1 MSWVYEVTL
10 RGGPETAKAAAD
22 WFARGPR
29 STWAELPGLV
39 SLDSYVNAE
48 QPAHDPYNNDG
59 AGPLLLILVAFAS
72 REALASAVGRI
83 VASMGD
89 LPDGVAATGSA
100 LERRFYPVG
109 EGSEPAPLE
118 APLSYVVRYHR
129 PADDEAAFVDNYL
142 ASHPVTQA
150 QLPHI
155 RAIICYL
162 PLDELNHLSVPG
174 ADYMI
179 GNEVVFD
186 SVDHL
191 NASMKSPVR
200 EELRAHYRAFPRFTG
215 AVTHFPMRRVRHAG

>member
-22 WFARGPR
+22 WFAQGPR
-29 STWAELPGLV
+29 SSWAQLPGLL
-39 SLDSYVNAE
+39 SLDSYINAE
-48 QPAHDPYNNDG
+48 QQVRDPYNNDG
-59 AGPLLLILVAFAS
+59 AGPLLLIVVEFAS

-89 LPDGVAATGSA
+89 LPHGVAATGSA
-100 LERRFYPVG
+100 LERRSYPVG
-109 EGSEPAPLE
+109 EGSAPAPLE
-118 APLSYVVRYHR
+118 APISYVVRYHR
-129 PADDEAAFVDNYL
+129 PAADEAAFVDNYL

-155 RAIICYL
+155 RAIMCYL

-174 ADYMI
+174 ADYMV

-186 SVDHL
+186 SIDDL
-191 NASMKSPVR
+191 NASMQSPVR
-200 EELRAHYRAFPRFTG
+200 EELRAHYRQFPRFTG
-215 AVTHFPMRRVRHAG
+215 AVTHVPMRRVRHVG